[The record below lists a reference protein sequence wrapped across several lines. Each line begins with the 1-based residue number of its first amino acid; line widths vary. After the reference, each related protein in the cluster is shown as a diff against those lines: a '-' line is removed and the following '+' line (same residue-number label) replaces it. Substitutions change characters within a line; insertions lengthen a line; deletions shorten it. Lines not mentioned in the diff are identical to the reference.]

1 MQIQN
6 ILVVCVGNICR
17 SPMGEF
23 FLKKNHPNLHI
34 ESAGLS
40 AMVGHAADE
49 KALTCMNSKQ
59 IDMRSHMA
67 KQINADLIK
76 TADLVLVMS
85 SNQQKHIENTWPFAK
100 GKVFRL
106 GHWQGQ
112 NVPDPYKLD
121 QAFFEQ
127 TCNNI
132 ESYVSDWQ
140 SHI

>member
-1 MQIQN
+1 MDIQN

-17 SPMGEF
+17 SPTAEF
-23 FLKKNHPNLHI
+23 LLKKNHPNLHI

-40 AMVGHAADE
+40 AMVGHPADE
-49 KALTCMNSKQ
+49 KAIACMDALH
-59 IDMRSHMA
+59 IDMRSHIA
-67 KQINADLIK
+67 KQITADLIK
-76 TADLVLVMS
+76 KSDLILVMS
-85 SNQQKHIENTWPFAK
+85 NNQQKHIEQTWPFSK

-106 GHWQGQ
+106 GHWQSQ

-132 ESYVSDWQ
+132 ATYVADWQ
-140 SHI
+140 SHF

>member
-6 ILVVCVGNICR
+6 ILVVCIGNICR
-17 SPMGEF
+17 SPMAEF
-23 FLKKNHPNLHI
+23 FLKKNHPNVHI

-40 AMVGHAADE
+40 AMVGHAADS
-49 KALTCMNSKQ
+49 KAIDCMIDKTIDMHSHVAKQ
-59 IDMRSHMA
+59 IDA
-67 KQINADLIK
+67 NLIKAADLI
-76 TADLVLVMS
+76 LVMS
-85 SNQQKHIENTWPFAK
+85 SNQKKHLEQTWPYAK

-106 GHWQGQ
+106 GHWQDQ

-121 QAFFEQ
+121 QAFFKQ

>member
-17 SPMGEF
+17 RPMGKF

-59 IDMRSHMA
+59 IDMRSHIA

-76 TADLVLVMS
+76 TADLILVMS

>member
-1 MQIQN
+1 MQIRN

-23 FLKKNHPNLHI
+23 FLKKSHPNLHI

-40 AMVGHAADE
+40 AMVGHSADD
-49 KALTCMNSKQ
+49 KAIASMARKSIDMSSHVAKQ
-59 IDMRSHMA
+59 IDA
-67 KQINADLIK
+67 NLIK
-76 TADLVLVMS
+76 TADLILVMS
-85 SNQQKHIENTWPFAK
+85 SNQQKHIEKAWPFAK

-106 GHWQGQ
+106 GHWQDQ

-121 QAFFEQ
+121 QAFFEE

>member
-17 SPMGEF
+17 SPTAEYL
-23 FLKKNHPNLHI
+23 LKQQHPELHI

-40 AMVGHAADE
+40 AMVGHAADK
-49 KALTCMNSKQ
+49 KAIACMDTLN
-59 IDMRSHMA
+59 IDMRTHIA
-67 KQINADLIK
+67 KQINAELIKASDLI
-76 TADLVLVMS
+76 LVMS
-85 SNQQKHIENTWPFAK
+85 SNQQKHIEQKWSFAK

-112 NVPDPYKLD
+112 NVPDPYQHD
-121 QAFFEQ
+121 QAFFEE
-127 TCNNI
+127 TCRNI
-132 ESYVSDWQ
+132 QSYVADWQ